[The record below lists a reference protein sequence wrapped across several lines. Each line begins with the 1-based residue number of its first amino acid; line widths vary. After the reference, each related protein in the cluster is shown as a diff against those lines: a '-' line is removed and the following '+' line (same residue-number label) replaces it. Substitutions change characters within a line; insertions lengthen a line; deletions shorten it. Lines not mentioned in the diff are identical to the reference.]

1 MNTLYEYLNESF
13 RHESSARPIGESL
26 GSKARAILKDF
37 LVYFKSL
44 DQRIIAGASLEVKD
58 YVEIQA
64 GKIADLRPY
73 SGMVTV
79 VIDGED
85 ILIRGINKKVWSRSF
100 PTHDGY
106 GTDYRITSID
116 LNPNC
121 VVFVCPNM
129 GDENTATGNAQIFMA
144 DPKRVAKWWKYFS
157 YTISTKL
164 EKIFWNTEEEWTI
177 FRWFDK
183 TDAKKV
189 LSRGEYNEVY
199 TLVKMLNSF
208 HTKVKDQAS
217 TSNALY
223 TMKVWFT
230 DTNHERFYFP
240 RLYTSLRKIKGHV
253 QEDFREVL
261 ERFVDQVESVYNYKW

>member
-1 MNTLYEYLNESF
+1 MSEALSI
-13 RHESSARPIGESL
+13 RESL

-37 LVYFKSL
+37 ILYNKSM
-44 DQRIIAGASLEVKD
+44 DHRIVKGASFDLKDYTEVK
-58 YVEIQA
+58 A
-64 GKIADLRPY
+64 TKLADLRPY
-73 SGMVTV
+73 SNMVTV
-79 VIDGED
+79 VIDGD
-85 ILIRGINKKVWSRSF
+85 YILVRGINQKSWSRSF
-100 PTHDGY
+100 PVHDRY
-106 GTDYRITSID
+106 GTEYRITSID
-116 LNPNC
+116 LNPGC
-121 VVFVCPNM
+121 TVFVCPDQ

-144 DPKRVAKWWKYFS
+144 DPKRATKWWKYFVH
-157 YTISTKL
+157 TIYPKL
-164 EKIFWNTEEEWTI
+164 EKIFQDTGEEWTI

-208 HTKVKDQAS
+208 HTKAKDQAS

-240 RLYTSLRKIKGHV
+240 RLYTSLKKLKGHV

-261 ERFVDQVESVYNYKW
+261 VTFVDRIETIYDYQPR

>member
-1 MNTLYEYLNESF
+1 MMKTFYEYIVESV
-13 RHESSARPIGESL
+13 

-37 LVYFKSL
+37 LIYNKSM
-44 DQRIIAGASLEVKD
+44 DHRIVKGASFDLKDYTEVK
-58 YVEIQA
+58 A
-64 GKIADLRPY
+64 KTLADLRPY
-73 SGMVTV
+73 SNMVTV
-79 VIDGED
+79 VIDGD
-85 ILIRGINKKVWSRSF
+85 YILVREINKKVWSRSF

-106 GTDYRITSID
+106 GTEYRITSID
-116 LNPNC
+116 LNSGC
-121 VVFVCPNM
+121 TVFVCPDQ

-144 DPKRVAKWWKYFS
+144 DPKRVTKWWKYFS
-157 YTISTKL
+157 HTISNKL
-164 EKIFWNTEEEWTI
+164 DKIFQDTSEEWTI

-217 TSNALY
+217 QSNALY
-223 TMKVWFT
+223 TMNVWFT
-230 DTNHERFYFP
+230 NTRHERFDFP
-240 RLYTSLRKIKGHV
+240 RLRNSLRKIKGHV

>member
-1 MNTLYEYLNESF
+1 MERPLAGPRSF
-13 RHESSARPIGESL
+13 GESL
-26 GSKARAILKDF
+26 GSKARAILQDF
-37 LVYFKSL
+37 ILYNKSM
-44 DQRIIAGASLEVKD
+44 DHRIVNGASFDLKDYTEVK
-58 YVEIQA
+58 A
-64 GKIADLRPY
+64 KTIADLRPY
-73 SGMVTV
+73 SNMVTV

-85 ILIRGINKKVWSRSF
+85 ILVRGINQRSWSRSF

-106 GTDYRITSID
+106 GTEYRITSID
-116 LNPNC
+116 LNPGC
-121 VVFVCPNM
+121 TVFVCPNM

-157 YTISTKL
+157 HTISTKL

-183 TDAKKV
+183 TEAKKA

-208 HTKVKDQAS
+208 HAKVKDQAS

-240 RLYTSLRKIKGHV
+240 RLYTSLKKLKGHV

-261 ERFVDQVESVYNYKW
+261 VTFANQIETIYNYKW